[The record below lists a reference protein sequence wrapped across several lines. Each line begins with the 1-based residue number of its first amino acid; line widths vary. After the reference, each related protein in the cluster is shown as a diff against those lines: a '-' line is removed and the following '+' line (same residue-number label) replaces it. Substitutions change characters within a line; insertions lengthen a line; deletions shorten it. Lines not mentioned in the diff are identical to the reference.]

1 MTHLILSA
9 LIALSF
15 HSDVAVS
22 ALSIPRAAPPAGYED
37 EVLMDIG
44 VYQNPF
50 PDTDMASL
58 QGRAAAE
65 LYRRAVVGG
74 FPDGEFKGDRPVN
87 RAEAAK
93 FLLLA
98 RYGAVEDIANSGRFS
113 DVLDGQWY
121 VRFVVTAAT
130 KGIIDGY
137 QDGSFR
143 PAATVNTVEFLK
155 MLSLTFNLQEHLPYP
170 YGDVDTEDWFAPY
183 AGVAQAFRL
192 FPDRTDN
199 LLPDR
204 LLTRKDVAIAIYQF
218 LQNRT
223 IEAQSSSRTSL
234 PSLSS
239 SSRSSS
245 RHSSVPGSNVPPSSS
260 ALSSSAS
267 SVSDGFTINEN
278 LPAIDAGTDHIRG
291 TIGEADIGIVIYS
304 DFECPFCVSMNEKA
318 KELMTIYGGKLA
330 WVARSYPLSFHPYAQ
345 EKAEAAE
352 CVAALGG
359 NGAFWS
365 FSDLLFAD
373 TGLTS
378 EELNP
383 LVTPL
388 GVNQTAFDE
397 CLQSGRF
404 EQLVQDAQSGGSAA
418 GVRGTPTTF
427 VVDLSTGRSKLISGS
442 VPLEVFQE
450 AIDPLLE

>member
-1 MTHLILSA
+1 MS
-9 LIALSF
+9 
-15 HSDVAVS
+15 AVS
-22 ALSIPRAAPPAGYED
+22 VPRTAPPAGYED

-65 LYRRAVVGG
+65 LYRRAVIGG

-93 FLLLA
+93 FLLLS
-98 RYGAVEDIANSGRFS
+98 RYGSVDDAANSGRFS

-155 MLSLTFNLQEHLPYP
+155 MLSLTFNLQKDLPYP
-170 YGDVDTEDWFAPY
+170 YGDVDVEDWFAPY
-183 AGVAQAFRL
+183 VGVAQTYRL
-192 FPDRTDN
+192 FPDRTD
-199 LLPDR
+199 LLQPDR

-218 LQNRT
+218 LQNRNSD
-223 IEAQSSSRTSL
+223 AHSSSLTSL
-234 PSLSS
+234 PSISS

-245 RHSSVPGSNVPPSSS
+245 FHSSISGSAVPSYSSS
-260 ALSSSAS
+260 LPSSAS
-267 SVSDGFTINEN
+267 SVSDGFTVNEN
-278 LPAIDAGTDHIRG
+278 LPAVDAGSDHIRG
-291 TIGEADIGIVIYS
+291 TIGKADVGIVIYS
-304 DFECPFCVSMNEKA
+304 DYECPFCVSMNDKA
-318 KELMTIYGGKLA
+318 KELMTMYGDTLV

-352 CVAALGG
+352 CVAALAG

-365 FSDLLFAD
+365 FSDYLFAD

-378 EELNP
+378 EELGP

-388 GVNQTAFDE
+388 GVDQTAFDE
-397 CLQSGRF
+397 CLQSGTY
-404 EQLVQDAQSGGSAA
+404 EQRVQDVQGGGTAA

-427 VVDLSTGRSKLISGS
+427 VVDLATGKSKLISGS
-442 VPLEVFQE
+442 VPIEVIQS
-450 AIDPLLE
+450 AIDSLLD